1 MFPRIQRS
9 LRIVFCVRVDAV
21 CHVRRYASD
30 IGPSGKTA
38 PHTLDIAGQVYSTDD
53 WTNVNQGL
61 LSKLGQNLH
70 MQKHHPLNLIKR
82 RIENFFYKNYLNR
95 RSNPV
100 FSVYDQLSPVV
111 TLEQNFDS
119 LLVPLDHVSRSRSDS
134 YYINS
139 KYMLRAHTSA
149 HQRDLMKSGLDAFL
163 VVGDVYRRDEIDASH
178 YPAFHQLEG
187 VRLFT
192 EFELFKDVSD
202 TTNLCLF
209 EDGKRLADKQA
220 FHTIDAA
227 KLVEHS
233 LKTTLQDLTISLF
246 GNDIELRWTDSYF
259 PFTHPSW
266 ELEIKFGGEWLEVLG
281 CGIME
286 QELLQSASTA
296 DKIGWAFGLGLER
309 LAMILYSI
317 PDIRLFWSRDSGFLS
332 QFDGLHP
339 EADVTYKPVSQY
351 PQCTN
356 DISFWI
362 PDSFTPNDFYDL
374 VRLVGGDLVEQVSLV
389 DKYFHPKKQ
398 RHSHCYRIIY
408 RHMEKTLTQE
418 EVNVMHSKIERE
430 AVQSLGVEIR

>member
-1 MFPRIQRS
+1 MYVVKR
-9 LRIVFCVRVDAV
+9 L
-21 CHVRRYASD
+21 ASGT
-30 IGPSGKTA
+30 GPSGKQA
-38 PHTLDIAGQVYSTDD
+38 PHTIDIAGHTFSTDD
-53 WTNVNQGL
+53 WTNVNQGVL
-61 LSKLGQNLH
+61 TKLGRNLH
-70 MQKHHPLNLIKR
+70 MQKNHPLNLIKR
-82 RIENFFYKNYLNR
+82 RIENFFYKHYINR
-95 RSNPV
+95 RSNPI

-119 LLVPLDHVSRSRSDS
+119 LLVPFDHVSRSRSDS

-202 TTNLCLF
+202 STNLCLF
-209 EDGKRLADKQA
+209 EDGKRLTDKQA
-220 FHTIDAA
+220 FHTTDAA

-246 GNDIELRWTDSYF
+246 GKDVELRWTDSYF

-266 ELEIKFGGEWLEVLG
+266 ELEIKFQGEWLEVLG

-309 LAMILYSI
+309 LAMRLYSI
-317 PDIRLFWSRDSGFLS
+317 PDIRLFWSCDSGFLS
-332 QFDGLHP
+332 QFDGVPP
-339 EADVTYKPVSQY
+339 ESDVKYQPVSQY

-356 DISFWI
+356 DISFWV

-374 VRLVGGDLVEQVSLV
+374 VRSVGGDLVEQVNLV
-389 DKYFHPKKQ
+389 DEFLHPKKQ
-398 RHSHCYRIIY
+398 RQSHCYRIIY

-418 EVNVMHSKIERE
+418 EVNVIHSKIERE
-430 AVQSLGVEIR
+430 AVLLLGVEIR